1 MRNADGR
8 HGTAGADL
16 AFATR
21 LAFFSNSTGRRL
33 LKITPVGLVAVFNSG
48 NSGIRSPRNSQ
59 KAISAASIPEG
70 CQPLAGGQSSATT
83 GKESISPVIPH
94 PGMPAGFWHPCGMR
108 HAARHRSGGIAALNH
123 RLMAGNPLGSMG
135 ILPIA
140 IWSPRFLCD
149 RLLQRLAAVKIGL
162 GTVL

>member
-21 LAFFSNSTGRRL
+21 PAFFSNSTGRRL
-33 LKITPVGLVAVFNSG
+33 LKITPVGLGAVFNSG
-48 NSGIRSPRNSQ
+48 NPEFAVRGILRKQSPPHPSR
-59 KAISAASIPEG
+59 G
-70 CQPLAGGQSSATT
+70 CQPLAGGQPSATT